1 LVYCAF
7 GAIFTG
13 KDHRMRKSRPWTIP
27 ALLLAAACVLA
38 AALPTEIAEAPDIWE
53 GWTFLLGDWVGT
65 GTGKPGEG
73 SGVFSFL
80 PELDGRILVR
90 KNRVEYPARD
100 GSGPGTV
107 HEDLLIV
114 YPAPGGPGF
123 RAIYFD
129 NEGHTIP
136 YRVTLSPAVPSAV
149 FESEGTAG
157 ETRFRLSYEV
167 ASGGDLV
174 IAFSI
179 ASPGEDFRLYTS
191 GTARKK

>member
-1 LVYCAF
+1 
-7 GAIFTG
+7 
-13 KDHRMRKSRPWTIP
+13 M
-27 ALLLAAACVLA
+27 
-38 AALPTEIAEAPDIWE
+38 
-53 GWTFLLGDWVGT
+53 GDWVGT

-73 SGVFSFL
+73 TGAFSFR

-114 YPAPGGPGF
+114 YPAPDGPGF

-136 YRVTLSPAVPSAV
+136 YLVALSPTGPAVV
-149 FESEGTAG
+149 FESEVAAG
-157 ETRFRLSYEV
+157 KPRFRLSYEGFT
-167 ASGGDLV
+167 GGDVV
-174 IAFSI
+174 IVFSI
-179 ASPGEDFRLYTS
+179 AASGEDFRIYTT
-191 GTARKK
+191 GTARRK

>member
-1 LVYCAF
+1 M
-7 GAIFTG
+7 
-13 KDHRMRKSRPWTIP
+13 RMSRPWTIP
-27 ALLLAAACVLA
+27 ALLFSAACALAAAS
-38 AALPTEIAEAPDIWE
+38 PKSIAETTDLWK

-73 SGVFSFL
+73 SGVFSFH
-80 PELDGRILVR
+80 PALDGRILVR

-100 GSGPGTV
+100 GSGPATA

-114 YPAPGGPGF
+114 YPAPGGYEP

-136 YRVTLSPAVPSAV
+136 YRVTLSAAGPSVV
-149 FESEGTAG
+149 FESEGAAG
-157 ETRFRLSYEV
+157 ETRFRLSYQV
-167 ASGGDLV
+167 AAGGDLV
-174 IAFSI
+174 IVFSI
-179 ASPGEDFRLYTS
+179 ASPGEEFRVHTS

>member
-1 LVYCAF
+1 MRAGRFRAISAVLLSASCAF
-7 GAIFTG
+7 A
-13 KDHRMRKSRPWTIP
+13 S
-27 ALLLAAACVLA
+27 AS
-38 AALPTEIAEAPDIWE
+38 PTPNAGVRDVWE
-53 GWTFLLGDWVGT
+53 GWTFLLGDWAGT

-73 SGVFSFL
+73 TGAFSFR

-114 YPAPGGPGF
+114 YPAPGGPGL

-136 YRVTLSPAVPSAV
+136 YRVTLSPAGPSVV
-149 FESEGTAG
+149 FESEGAAG
-157 ETRFRLSYEV
+157 EPRFRLSYEV
-167 ASGGDLV
+167 AAGGDLTIV
-174 IAFSI
+174 FSI
-179 ASPGEDFRLYTS
+179 APPGEDFRAYTS
-191 GTARKK
+191 GTARRK

>member
-1 LVYCAF
+1 M
-7 GAIFTG
+7 
-13 KDHRMRKSRPWTIP
+13 RMSRPWTMP
-27 ALLLAAACVLA
+27 ALLLSAVCAFAAAS
-38 AALPTEIAEAPDIWE
+38 PSIAETPDIWK
-53 GWTFLLGDWVGT
+53 GWAFLLGDWVGT

-73 SGVFSFL
+73 SGVFSFHS
-80 PELDGRILVR
+80 ELDGRILVR

-114 YPAPGGPGF
+114 YPAPSGHES

-136 YRVTLSPAVPSAV
+136 YRVTLSAAGPSVV
-149 FESEGTAG
+149 FESEGAAG

-167 ASGGDLV
+167 AAGGDLM
-174 IAFSI
+174 IIFAI
-179 ASPGEDFRLYTS
+179 ASPGKEFRVYTS

>member
-1 LVYCAF
+1 M
-7 GAIFTG
+7 
-13 KDHRMRKSRPWTIP
+13 RMSRSWTIP
-27 ALLLAAACVLA
+27 TLLLSAVCVLSA
-38 AALPTEIAEAPDIWE
+38 ASLTRIAEAPDVWE

-73 SGVFSFL
+73 SGVFSFR

-107 HEDLLIV
+107 HEDLLII
-114 YPAPGGPGF
+114 YPAAGGAGF

-136 YRVTLSPAVPSAV
+136 YRVTLSPALPSV
-149 FESEGTAG
+149 VLESEGAAG
-157 ETRFRLSYEV
+157 EPRFKLTYEV
-167 ASGGDLV
+167 AAGGDLE

-179 ASPGEDFRLYTS
+179 ASPGEEFRVYTS

>member
-1 LVYCAF
+1 M
-7 GAIFTG
+7 
-13 KDHRMRKSRPWTIP
+13 RMSRPWTIP
-27 ALLLAAACVLA
+27 ALLMSAACALAAASSA
-38 AALPTEIAEAPDIWE
+38 RITEPSDIWQR
-53 GWTFLLGDWVGT
+53 WTFLLGDWVGT

-73 SGVFSFL
+73 SGVFSFR

-100 GSGPGTV
+100 GSGPGSV

-129 NEGHTIP
+129 NEGHAIP
-136 YRVTLSPAVPSAV
+136 YRVILSAAGPSVV
-149 FESEGTAG
+149 FESEGTPG
-157 ETRFRLSYEV
+157 ETRFRLSYE
-167 ASGGDLV
+167 AAAGSDLV

-179 ASPGEDFRLYTS
+179 ASPGEGFRVYTS

>member
-1 LVYCAF
+1 M
-7 GAIFTG
+7 
-13 KDHRMRKSRPWTIP
+13 RMSRPWTIP
-27 ALLLAAACVLA
+27 ALLLSAACALA
-38 AALPTEIAEAPDIWE
+38 AASPTNIAETPDIWK

-73 SGVFSFL
+73 SGVFSFR

-107 HEDLLIV
+107 HEDLLII

-136 YRVTLSPAVPSAV
+136 YRVILSPSVPSV
-149 FESEGTAG
+149 VLESEGAVG
-157 ETRFRLSYEV
+157 EARFKLTYDV
-167 ASGGDLV
+167 AAGGDLL

-179 ASPGEDFRLYTS
+179 ASPGEDFRVYTS